1 MMITAQHIKELRE
14 KTGAGVADVKKAL
27 EDAKG
32 DVARALEL
40 IRRTFGSIVE
50 KKAGRETGA
59 GVVDAYVHSNG
70 RIGVL
75 VEMLCETDFVSRTA
89 HFKAL
94 AHDIALHIAAMRP
107 LYASFDAVP
116 RDVWE
121 AEKRRFEEEAAALGK
136 PSHIVEEIVDG
147 KLKSYFGAL
156 TLTEQPFVKDQDRT
170 VGQVLRDAV
179 GQFGEN
185 IRIGKFVRFE
195 I

>member
-1 MMITAQHIKELRE
+1 MITAQHIKELRE

-32 DVARALEL
+32 DPGRALEF
-40 IRRTFGSIVE
+40 IQRTFGTAAE

-59 GVVDAYVHSNG
+59 GVVDAYIHSNS

-75 VEMLCETDFVSRTA
+75 VEVLCETDFVSRTA
-89 HFKAL
+89 RFRAL

-107 LYASFDAVP
+107 LWVSLDAVP
-116 RDVWE
+116 RDAWE

-136 PSHIVEEIVDG
+136 PAHIAQEVVDG
-147 KLKSYFGAL
+147 KLRSYFGAL
-156 TLTEQPFVKDQDRT
+156 TLMEQSFVKDENRT

-179 GQFGEN
+179 GQFREN
-185 IRIGKFVRFE
+185 IKIGKFVRFE

>member
-1 MMITAQHIKELRE
+1 MITAQQIKELRE

-32 DVARALEL
+32 DADRALAF
-40 IRRTFGSIVE
+40 IQRKFGDIME
-50 KKAGRETGA
+50 KKAGRRTSA
-59 GVVDAYVHSNG
+59 GIVEAYIHSNG

-75 VEMLCETDFVSRTA
+75 LELLCETDFVARTSG
-89 HFKAL
+89 FREL
-94 AHDIALHIAAMRP
+94 AHSVCLHIAAMRP
-107 LYASFDAVP
+107 LYASLDVVP
-116 RDVWE
+116 PDVWD

-136 PSHIVEEIVDG
+136 PTHIAEEIVDG

-156 TLTEQPFVKDQDRT
+156 ALMEQQFVKDQDRT